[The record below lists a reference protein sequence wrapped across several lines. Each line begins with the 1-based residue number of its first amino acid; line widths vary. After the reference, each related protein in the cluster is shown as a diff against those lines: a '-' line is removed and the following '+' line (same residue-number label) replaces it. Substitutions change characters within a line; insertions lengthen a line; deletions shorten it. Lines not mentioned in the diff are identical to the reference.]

1 MIAELKR
8 LLGEAT
14 KGPWEN
20 KRDSCD
26 CPYVASNRRTM
37 LADINMAYVPGKE
50 ALANAALIVALRNN
64 AEALLAVCEAAEKL
78 VAEWEVPDCD
88 CPAEGHI
95 CGWPKVIALKMAL
108 ARLKE
113 GKG

>member
-8 LLGEAT
+8 LLGEAMCLA
-14 KGPWEN
+14 PWRVH
-20 KRDSCD
+20 KAKCWHHIKDARGQF
-26 CPYVASNRRTM
+26 VAQNLFES
-37 LADINMAYVPGKE
+37 D
-50 ALANAALIVALRNN
+50 AALIVALRNN
-64 AEALLAVCEAAEKL
+64 AEALLAVCEAAERL

>member
-8 LLGEAT
+8 LMKEAT
-14 KGPWEN
+14 EGPWEFLPHEPWFTGCRVFAGS
-20 KRDSCD
+20 KYIGMIGGSD
-26 CPYVASNRRTM
+26 
-37 LADINMAYVPGKE
+37 DIE
-50 ALANAALIVALRNN
+50 AAIRANAALIVFLRNH

-95 CGWPKVIALKMAL
+95 CGWPKVVALKMAL

-113 GKG
+113 GE